1 MDMIYLDSSAT
12 SFYRP
17 PQVAEAVAGAIR
29 TMGNCGRGVHQASM
43 ESARVIFEA
52 RQLADRLFDGY
63 GPEQT
68 ALRRMPQQA

>member
-1 MDMIYLDSSAT
+1 MHMIYLDSSAT

-52 RQLADRLFDGY
+52 DGFY
-63 GPEQT
+63 GECHSKPEYSD
-68 ALRRMPQQA
+68 